1 LIFKTS
7 KREEVSLKRIIR
19 KVQEG
24 MIKPKRVEMQF
35 QESLKNVN

>member
-1 LIFKTS
+1 MIFKTS

-19 KVQEG
+19 KVQEE
-24 MIKPKRVEMQF
+24 MIKLKRVETQF